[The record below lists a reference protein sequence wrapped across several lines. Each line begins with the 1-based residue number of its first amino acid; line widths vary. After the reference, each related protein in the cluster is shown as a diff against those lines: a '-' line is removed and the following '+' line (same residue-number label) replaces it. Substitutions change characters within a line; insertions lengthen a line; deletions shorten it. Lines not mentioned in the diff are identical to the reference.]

1 MKIRNLLGLI
11 SLASVATIA
20 QAHTHL
26 SSSEP
31 ADGSVVTSAPTTFVA
46 NFSEAAKVTALTISK
61 DGGKEEKLAAPSGA
75 SQRLSAALPKLDP
88 GKYVLAWRVVGD
100 DSHVM
105 SGKVAFTYDP
115 KGTPVAGKTEEHKH
129 SH

>member
-1 MKIRNLLGLI
+1 MKVRNLVGLLTFA
-11 SLASVATIA
+11 SLSMVA

-31 ADGSVVTSAPTTFVA
+31 ADGSVVNSAPKTFVA
-46 NFSEAAKVTALTISK
+46 HFSEAAKVTALTIAK
-61 DGGKEEKLAAPSGA
+61 NGGKEEKLPAPTGA
-75 SQRLSAALPKLDP
+75 TQHLSATLPDLEP
-88 GKYVLAWRVVGD
+88 GKYVLTWRVVGD

-115 KGTPVAGKTEEHKH
+115 KATPVAGKVEEPKHKH
-129 SH
+129 